1 MYLERCRQRDHQL
14 TPVAHHIHRRLAGL
28 AAQSTGPSWQHGSM
42 TAAYLVDRERVEIV
56 RRSSLALAESC
67 QDIQLALTG
76 PWPPYS
82 FVGVD

>member
-1 MYLERCRQRDHQL
+1 
-14 TPVAHHIHRRLAGL
+14 
-28 AAQSTGPSWQHGSM
+28 M